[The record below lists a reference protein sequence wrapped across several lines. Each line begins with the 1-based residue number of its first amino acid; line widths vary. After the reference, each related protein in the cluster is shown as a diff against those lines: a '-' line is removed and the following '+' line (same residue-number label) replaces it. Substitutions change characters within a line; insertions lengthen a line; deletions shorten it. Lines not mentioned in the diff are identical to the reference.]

1 MAAMNDTA
9 NPVNNTSDAPDA
21 APLAGRKIAFIAA
34 RGVEQPELTRPWE
47 AVLAAGGTPHLLSLE
62 AGTVQAMKGDWEHA
76 DVFDVDSTVS
86 DADAEAY
93 AGLVLPG
100 GTLNADAV
108 RGDEDVKEFVRA
120 VHAAGRPV
128 AAICHAPWVLID
140 AGLVEGKTLTSYV
153 SVRQD
158 LQNAGATVKD
168 EELVVDGNI
177 ITSRTP
183 DDLDAFCAAIV
194 EHMGA

>member
-9 NPVNNTSDAPDA
+9 NPVNTASDTPDA
-21 APLAGRKIAFIAA
+21 APLAGRKVAFIAT
-34 RGVEQPELTRPWE
+34 RGVEQSELTRPWE
-47 AVLAAGGTPHLLSLE
+47 AVVAAGGTPHLLSPQ
-62 AGTVQAMKGDWEHA
+62 AGTVQAMVGDWEHA
-76 DVFDVDSTVS
+76 EVFEVDSTVA

-140 AGLVEGKTLTSYV
+140 AGLVQGRTLTSYQ
-153 SVRQD
+153 SVRLD
-158 LQNAGATVKD
+158 LQHAGATVKD
-168 EELVVDGNI
+168 EELVVDGKL

-183 DDLDAFCAAIV
+183 DDLDAFCAAVV
-194 EHMGA
+194 EHMAA

>member
-1 MAAMNDTA
+1 MNDTA
-9 NPVNNTSDAPDA
+9 NTPTATTDTASET
-21 APLAGRKIAFIAA
+21 APLAGRTIAFIAT

-47 AVLAAGGTPHLLSLE
+47 AVLAAGGTPQLLSVE
-62 AGTVQAMKGDWEHA
+62 AGTIQAMTGDWEHA
-76 DVFDVDSTVS
+76 DVFDVDATVAE
-86 DADAEAY
+86 ADPAAY

-100 GTLNADAV
+100 GTLNADAI
-108 RGDEDVKEFVRA
+108 RGDGHVQEFVRA

-140 AGLVEGKTLTSYV
+140 AGLVEGRTLTSYD
-153 SVRQD
+153 SVRID
-158 LQNAGATVKD
+158 LRHAGATVVD
-168 EELVVDGNI
+168 EEVVVDGQL